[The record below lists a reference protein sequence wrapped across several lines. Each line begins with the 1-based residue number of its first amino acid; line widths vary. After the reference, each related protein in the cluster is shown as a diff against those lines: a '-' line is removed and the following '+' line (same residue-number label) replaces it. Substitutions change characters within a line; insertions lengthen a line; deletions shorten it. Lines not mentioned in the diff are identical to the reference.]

1 MSVQTTGNEMSVIF
15 ARLEAVNLV
24 IKGFEI

>member
-1 MSVQTTGNEMSVIF
+1 MSVQTTGNDISVIF
-15 ARLEAVNLV
+15 ASLEAVNLV